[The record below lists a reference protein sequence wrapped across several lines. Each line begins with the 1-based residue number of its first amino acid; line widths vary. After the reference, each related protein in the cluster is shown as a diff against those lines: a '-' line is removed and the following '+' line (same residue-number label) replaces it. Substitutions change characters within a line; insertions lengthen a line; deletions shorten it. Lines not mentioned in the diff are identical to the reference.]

1 MHYIRA
7 IELFAECIP
16 STIIQSL
23 AFFRGQQTVLAAT
36 SLVSSII
43 TAAFIATSITIEK
56 DIGVGRKHSPG
67 IYGFVPVGSITK
79 TICSE
84 NKCILYGPFLKCR
97 ISAWLEFLHRHDLIH
112 FLQQLN
118 NVTCLLCWKGRI
130 DQLRR
135 DVKKTARI
143 NKRDYPADVLDVDTH
158 SPTMGT
164 GPSMN
169 DVISKKSASFDHL
182 PPPLM
187 TFPIT

>member
-1 MHYIRA
+1 MNVIHFTVQNFCKVSKSSWVVCQQSA
-7 IELFAECIP
+7 P
-16 STIIQSL
+16 SSL
-23 AFFRGQQTVLAAT
+23 A
-36 SLVSSII
+36 SNHSSRII
-43 TAAFIATSITIEK
+43 AKITL
-56 DIGVGRKHSPG
+56 
-67 IYGFVPVGSITK
+67 FITK

-97 ISAWLEFLHRHDLIH
+97 ISAWLEFLHYRYDLIH

-118 NVTCLLCWKGRI
+118 NVTCLFCWKGRI

-164 GPSMN
+164 GPSIN
-169 DVISKKSASFDHL
+169 DVISKKSATFDHL
-182 PPPLM
+182 PPPLL